1 MRLRHCARRDP
12 EPFDWFQRYS
22 GIKEL
27 VGQYLK
33 KSDKILNVGA
43 GNSRLTEEMFE
54 DGESLRFGGACP
66 TGALQRTASPAQAT
80 HEPPSRERTFCHA
93 GYHTIDNVDVSETC
107 VRAMEEAHKDL
118 RGVNWRVMDVLD
130 MKDIPDGTYDAVIDK
145 AMLDSVLCGEGSSAN
160 AAKFL
165 AGVSRTLKSVGV
177 YFCVSYGIPDNRMTY
192 LDNEAYGWTVKVHTV
207 AKPTVSAA
215 ASAGAG
221 KSGDPSSVHY
231 IYVCQKTS

>member
-1 MRLRHCARRDP
+1 MRNSCTC
-12 EPFDWFQRYS
+12 
-22 GIKEL
+22 L
-27 VGQYLK
+27 VHTPP
-33 KSDKILNVGA
+33 A
-43 GNSRLTEEMFE
+43 TPPP
-54 DGESLRFGGACP
+54 RF
-66 TGALQRTASPAQAT
+66 
-80 HEPPSRERTFCHA
+80 A

-118 RGVNWRVMDVLD
+118 RGVNWKVMDVLD

-215 ASAGAG
+215 ATASAG